1 MLQVLDVLLDRGVRC
16 LHQDALELLP
26 VDDPEGRLGLGL
38 HRRRP
43 GHQVEEGELTEA
55 AALRHRAHVLGAA
68 PRRRPLGALPL
79 RLQVDGQEDFEGA
92 LLHDVEVV
100 GREVALGDDLRASG
114 HRLLPRD
121 VDDALHPRLVQRDH
135 RLQVLVGPQGI
146 RNEVALRRRL
156 RRGRPRLQLAAA
168 AASDGLA
175 VGELELLIE
184 PQLLEQLARDLEGAQ
199 RGVRGDCRR
208 PRLVAQQRVLAEV
221 VASLQ
226 LGHLHRA
233 PVLLRHLHPGL
244 TGLDDEELGARIAL
258 LDDCRAGRKVH
269 RYAGGRQDGVLVPRQ
284 APQQLHL
291 REEAHGLLVPPVRL
305 RRNVPLAA
313 LGRPAAAVE
322 QPVVMV
328 GLPRGDAHSAL
339 RARASLWRSGE
350 GRRGRAEEATGQE
363 EHHPTA

>member
-175 VGELELLIE
+175 VGELQLLGQA
-184 PQLLEQLARDLEGAQ
+184 QLLELVLRDAVGGQLRLGRD
-199 RGVRGDCRR
+199 RR
-208 PRLVAQQRVLAEV
+208 RARLVTQQRVLTEIV
-221 VASLQ
+221 TTLQ
-226 LGHLHRA
+226 RGHLHGLVAASLDRHA
-233 PVLLRHLHPGL
+233 RLAALDHKELLPN
-244 TGLDDEELGARIAL
+244 IAL
-258 LDDCRAGRKVH
+258 LDDHLTRLEVLLLAR
-269 RYAGGRQDGVLVPRQ
+269 RRQERVLVLRQ
-284 APQQLHL
+284 ALQQLHL
-291 REEAHGLLVPPVRL
+291 REELHGLLVGPVVLLGRLLVLLPVRGGAGHL
-305 RRNVPLAA
+305 LVVILARR
-313 LGRPAAAVE
+313 
-322 QPVVMV
+322 Q
-328 GLPRGDAHSAL
+328 
-339 RARASLWRSGE
+339 RAR
-350 GRRGRAEEATGQE
+350 GRLGGLSRGLLR
-363 EHHPTA
+363 PTTPHL

>member
-175 VGELELLIE
+175 VGELQLLGQA
-184 PQLLEQLARDLEGAQ
+184 QLLELVLRDAVGGQLRLGRD
-199 RGVRGDCRR
+199 RR
-208 PRLVAQQRVLAEV
+208 RARLVTQQSVLSEV
-221 VASLQ
+221 VTRLERRNFREPPA
-226 LGHLHRA
+226 R
-233 PVLLRHLHPGL
+233 LLNEHAGL
-244 TGLDDEELGARIAL
+244 ALLDDEELAALVAL
-258 LDDCRAGRKVH
+258 LDDDLLTLEVRRDA
-269 RYAGGRQDGVLVPRQ
+269 LV
-284 APQQLHL
+284 
-291 REEAHGLLVPPVRL
+291 G
-305 RRNVPLAA
+305 
-313 LGRPAAAVE
+313 
-322 QPVVMV
+322 
-328 GLPRGDAHSAL
+328 
-339 RARASLWRSGE
+339 
-350 GRRGRAEEATGQE
+350 
-363 EHHPTA
+363 